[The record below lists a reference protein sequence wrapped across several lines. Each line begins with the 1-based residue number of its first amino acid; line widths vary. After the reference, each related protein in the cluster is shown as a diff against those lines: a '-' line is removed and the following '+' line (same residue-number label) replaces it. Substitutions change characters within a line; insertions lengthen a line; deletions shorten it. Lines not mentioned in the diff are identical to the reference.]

1 MKERLP
7 STKQVRAMLRP
18 LTLLQVQEVGRSS
31 GVPWTTIYKI
41 KRGETVNPG
50 MDTVRKFLP
59 HLVKL
64 TEAT

>member
-41 KRGETVNPG
+41 KRGETTNPG